1 MDKKSSSSNLI
12 FQTLSADQ
20 LENSPVPAYLHI
32 FSNQFI
38 YYKFFNN
45 TGIIQQGQINF
56 CSSIQWPKYF
66 IWEEGSS
73 RSKRFVTSIGNT
85 GNQKYSRLRCLWRV
99 KGLVTCIYLGWSGSI
114 LLFRQN
120 TIKVGSMSWL
130 LTCSSKIT
138 LSLPSYT
145 GSAFKRELTFCNSYL
160 SLLYFWSY
168 PFIK

>member
-1 MDKKSSSSNLI
+1 MDKKSSSSNLMFQTWFFKLDFSNLI

-20 LENSPVPAYLHI
+20 LENSPVPSYLHI

-73 RSKRFVTSIGNT
+73 RIKRLVTSIGNT
-85 GNQKYSRLRCLWRV
+85 GNVMWVFNCLGNRGQVPLGRSIFRLE
-99 KGLVTCIYLGWSGSI
+99 YLPIPLSDFTI
-114 LLFRQN
+114 RAN
-120 TIKVGSMSWL
+120 TV
-130 LTCSSKIT
+130 
-138 LSLPSYT
+138 
-145 GSAFKRELTFCNSYL
+145 
-160 SLLYFWSY
+160 
-168 PFIK
+168 